1 MDVHSLAVE
10 MTTGGTRVS
19 INGDLIGGVQR
30 MTIVIDA
37 EKSPNPSVS
46 ISYWSKIGSSAAP
59 MLASDLVKEYAGTFG
74 AYVTPFTNNLELV
87 SDSIYLVDPEV

>member
-1 MDVHSLAVE
+1 MDVHSLSVD
-10 MTTGGTRVS
+10 MTTEGARVS

-37 EKSPNPSVS
+37 EKDPIPS
-46 ISYWSKIGSSAAP
+46 ISIAYWSKVGTASP

-87 SDSIYLVDPEV
+87 SDSIRLVEPEE